1 MIDTRIVDA
10 NVILRYLL
18 ADHPVLSPRAKE
30 LFDGVRAGER
40 GAYIPQCVLVEC
52 VYVMQ
57 RIYQVGRAEIAEKL
71 SALLGFRGITGEQI
85 PLLREALGLY
95 AQTTVSFVDALIA
108 ATAAARH
115 LGVETYDQDLQRLL
129 DR

>member
-1 MIDTRIVDA
+1 VIDTRIVDA

-30 LFDGVRAGER
+30 LFDGVRVGER
-40 GAYIPQCVLVEC
+40 GAYVPECVLVEC

-57 RIYQVGRAEIAEKL
+57 RIYQVQRAEIAEKL
-71 SALLGFRGITGEQI
+71 RALLGFRGITGEQV
-85 PLLREALGLY
+85 PLLGQALGLY
-95 AQTTVSFVDALIA
+95 AQTSVSFVDALIA
-108 ATAAARH
+108 TTAAARG
-115 LGVETYDQDLQRLL
+115 LKVETYDQNLQKLL